1 LDPAITLFAFVSSA
15 WLGNTETRMKG
26 AAMAAPMRND
36 FIEFPLGVR
45 WLMKGVAASAIDA
58 SRM

>member
-1 LDPAITLFAFVSSA
+1 
-15 WLGNTETRMKG
+15 MKG